1 MFKQLCAGARR
12 KLGQLRFWVLSQ
24 CIGVELACLPA
35 GKLLLV
41 PFGDGEGEPSLGS
54 GLPTPALACR
64 PAGRCVWLLA
74 AQVTPACPQSA
85 RDGNARRNSCLLSA
99 SSHTW
104 YLQGAQSFW
113 GLCLRCALVCG
124 AWGSSSLLSFTKVS
138 SYRTEVFLWPQVC
151 MERSNVNSQRCLL
164 PSVCIQYPCVLP
176 MRHPNNL
183 HP

>member
-1 MFKQLCAGARR
+1 MPVPGENWDSCTSGCC
-12 KLGQLRFWVLSQ
+12 LSALVWSWHA
-24 CIGVELACLPA
+24 CRLENCSWCPLEMGKGSPAWAPGCLPQHWRVA
-35 GKLLLV
+35 R
-41 PFGDGEGEPSLGS
+41 
-54 GLPTPALACR
+54 LA
-64 PAGRCVWLLA
+64 RCVWLLA

-151 MERSNVNSQRCLL
+151 TERSNVNSQRCFL